1 MQIVTFWDSTSPNAQ
16 PLRNKVE
23 HSERRVEVPLFL
35 DMLQCYDVD
44 VVKSRKGKNDFLLK
58 VIYITFNQWWAHFRK
73 KESNRATL
81 ILCSS
86 RKSSIKRFCHF
97 LPYKKSAILGCFS
110 LKNKNFTAVMRL
122 CRFKTLHIKA
132 IVFFLNPSF

>member
-1 MQIVTFWDSTSPNAQ
+1 
-16 PLRNKVE
+16 
-23 HSERRVEVPLFL
+23 
-35 DMLQCYDVD
+35 MLD

-86 RKSSIKRFCHF
+86 RKPSIRDFVTFSPIKNQRFWDVF
-97 LPYKKSAILGCFS
+97 LSKTKILQW
-110 LKNKNFTAVMRL
+110 
-122 CRFKTLHIKA
+122 
-132 IVFFLNPSF
+132 